1 MNEWMNKMNEII
13 EMNEMN
19 EMNEINEMN
28 EMNETTTAPAKNYP
42 VYLWFSKTF
51 SDWLS
56 RSSCTGK
63 YHQGRGNTLL
73 CEQM

>member
-1 MNEWMNKMNEII
+1 MNEII

-51 SDWLS
+51 SD
-56 RSSCTGK
+56 
-63 YHQGRGNTLL
+63 
-73 CEQM
+73 